1 MQELTERPEDLIRS
15 SSLLVLLFGD
25 EACAPCHAL
34 RNRLD
39 AWANRHPEAEARYVP
54 IREHPETCAQM
65 GIFSAPTVLI
75 TMDGQVVARESG
87 VFSLDRMLETV
98 ERALAIRDV
107 EPFK

>member
-1 MQELTERPEDLIRS
+1 MRELTERPEDLIRS

-25 EACAPCHAL
+25 EACHAL

-75 TMDGQVVARESG
+75 TMDGHVVARESG

-98 ERALAIRDV
+98 ERALAIRDG
-107 EPFK
+107 